1 MIGWLTKLAPVPD
14 HPMRDLKAAQRI
26 VDELPKGDAYKCLL
40 ELSAWIE
47 SVVQASGYRLQTRA
61 AIIKLLDESGYAIQR
76 KLQQEYLAQNRQ
88 AKFREQAVWRALV
101 TGDAVREIS
110 RLARELRVDLIV
122 IGHTHHNSR
131 LERWWKG
138 SVGASLV
145 EESPCSILVAVQQ
158 PA

>member
-61 AIIKLLDESGYAIQR
+61 AIIKLLMKAVMRSSASCNRNIWR
-76 KLQQEYLAQNRQ
+76 RTARQNSASR
-88 AKFREQAVWRALV
+88 RCGGRWSIIGGPWPTVTCIVWMRMRWAR
-101 TGDAVREIS
+101 AVRT
-110 RLARELRVDLIV
+110 A
-122 IGHTHHNSR
+122 
-131 LERWWKG
+131 
-138 SVGASLV
+138 
-145 EESPCSILVAVQQ
+145 
-158 PA
+158 